1 MRVFSLK
8 KQKQL
13 AILAATAALLPACG
27 GSSVEGRYVARGD
40 TLFESVTLA
49 ADGRAEV
56 VFIGAPAPGTY
67 VVDGNAITLTAQ
79 NGDKVLFI
87 AGDDGCLTNSIIGA
101 YCRDGSAPAAGGGA
115 PAAGGGASA
124 APGATGGPEAYE
136 AVTQEGRIRLE
147 ILSESQ
153 ARMTMKPNTPGAGG
167 MPAQMSIDVFYER
180 DGNDMIVALPGEDP
194 MQLLRDGRDLV
205 ASMNGETAR
214 FVRQ

>member
-1 MRVFSLK
+1 MRVLSLTK
-8 KQKQL
+8 LKQL
-13 AILAATAALLPACG
+13 AILAVATGPIAACG
-27 GSSVEGRYVARGD
+27 GGSVEGRYVARGD

-56 VFIGAPAPGTY
+56 LFIGAPAPGTY

-87 AGDDGCLTNSIIGA
+87 AGDDGCITNSLIGA
-101 YCRDGSAPAAGGGA
+101 YCRDGSAPAVSGGA
-115 PAAGGGASA
+115 AIAAAGGTS
-124 APGATGGPEAYE
+124 GPEAYE
-136 AVTQEGRIRLE
+136 AVTDEGRIRLE

-153 ARMTMKPNTPGAGG
+153 ARMTMRPNAPGGG

-205 ASMNGETAR
+205 ATMNGETAR

>member
-1 MRVFSLK
+1 MRVFSLT

-87 AGDDGCLTNSIIGA
+87 AGDDGCITNSLIGA
-101 YCRDGSAPAAGGGA
+101 YCRDGSAPASVGGA
-115 PAAGGGASA
+115 AAA